1 MENFNNQNT
10 EDNRFDSENNQ
21 NGSNVEGEYSFS
33 GHQIDQKANATSQRE
48 HIPYNPYL
56 ASSKITPP
64 NREQTYYSP
73 YSSGDTVKSPKS
85 NRNTGRRVSALVIIA
100 CFVVAVFG
108 GYLGTLLTTAK
119 PAEPEPST
127 VFYQPVE
134 KPDTPPQVMSKNST
148 VTTIASIKDSVVEVT
163 TEEMSTGLYL
173 NQYITTGA
181 GSGVILSED
190 GYIVT
195 CTHVVAGAT
204 NINIVLSDGT
214 KHKAEVIGVDS
225 RSDIAVLKID
235 KTGLT
240 PAIIGDSDKLVVGE
254 DAIVIGN
261 PLGELG
267 GTVTTGI
274 VSALQREV
282 QVENQ
287 TMTLI
292 QTNAAVNPGNS
303 GGGMFNAEGELIGII
318 NAKSY
323 GESIEGLGFAIPSN
337 DMKVI
342 VDELMTSGYVTG
354 RPALGIIAIEV
365 NSYESASEF
374 GVERF
379 GVYVHEVTPGKG
391 AEKAG
396 LEMGDYIVSIND
408 KAVFTINDIS
418 TILQDY
424 KIGDIINIQII
435 REGTTYNY
443 ELELTE
449 LRQS

>member
-1 MENFNNQNT
+1 MDNFNNQNS
-10 EDNRFDSENNQ
+10 ENNRFDSENAQ
-21 NGSNVEGEYSFS
+21 TGSNIDGEYSFS
-33 GHQIDQKANATSQRE
+33 GHQLNYNMNTTSQRN
-48 HIPYNPYL
+48 HAPHNPYL

-64 NREQTYYSP
+64 DPRQTYYSP
-73 YSSGDTVKSPKS
+73 YSSTAGMPAKK
-85 NRNTGRRVSALVIIA
+85 NRNTGRRVSALIILL
-100 CFVVAVFG
+100 CFVVSVAG
-108 GYLGTLLTTAK
+108 GYLGSLLAPAK
-119 PAEPEPST
+119 TSETKPPT
-127 VFYQPVE
+127 VFYQPAE
-134 KPDTPPQVMSKNST
+134 KPENTDIPSKNST
-148 VTTIASIKDSVVEVT
+148 VATIASIKNSVVEVT
-163 TEEMSTGLYL
+163 TEEMATGIFL
-173 NQYITTGA
+173 NQYVTTGA

-204 NINIVLSDGT
+204 NVNIVLSDGT
-214 KHKAEVIGVDS
+214 KHSAEVIGSDS
-225 RSDIAVLKID
+225 RSDIAVLKIE
-235 KTGLT
+235 KNGLT
-240 PAIIGDSDKLVVGE
+240 PAVIGDSDKLVVGE

-303 GGGMFNAEGELIGII
+303 GGGMFNSDGELIGII

-337 DMKVI
+337 DMKII

-354 RPALGIIAIEV
+354 RPALGIMAIEV
-365 NSYESASEF
+365 NSYESAAEL

-379 GVYVHEVTPGKG
+379 GVYVHEITPGRG

-396 LEMGDYIVSIND
+396 LEVGDYIVSIND
-408 KAVFTINDIS
+408 KAVFTLNDIS
-418 TILQDY
+418 NILQDY
-424 KIGDIINIQII
+424 KIGDIVTIQVI

-449 LRQS
+449 LR

>member
-1 MENFNNQNT
+1 MDNLNNQNS
-10 EDNRFDSENNQ
+10 ENNRFDSADAQ
-21 NGSNVEGEYSFS
+21 SGSNIDGEYSFS
-33 GHQIDQKANATSQRE
+33 GHQLNHNVNTTSQRNYVP
-48 HIPYNPYL
+48 HNPYL
-56 ASSKITPP
+56 ASSKATPP
-64 NREQTYYSP
+64 DPRQTYYNP
-73 YSSGDTVKSPKS
+73 YTSSAAGTPAKK
-85 NRNTGRRVSALVIIA
+85 NRNTSRRVSALIILL
-100 CFVVAVFG
+100 CFVVSLVG
-108 GYLGTLLTTAK
+108 GYLGSLLSPAK
-119 PAEPEPST
+119 SSETNPPA
-127 VFYQPVE
+127 VFYQPAE
-134 KPDTPPQVMSKNST
+134 KLDNTADAPVKNST
-148 VTTIASIKDSVVEVT
+148 VTTIASIKNSVVEVT
-163 TEEMSTGLYL
+163 TEEMSTGIFL
-173 NQYITTGA
+173 NQYVTTGA

-195 CTHVVAGAT
+195 CTHVIAGAT
-204 NINIVLSDGT
+204 NVSIVLTDGT
-214 KHKAEVIGVDS
+214 KHSAEVIGSDS
-225 RSDIAVLKID
+225 RSDIAVLKIEKD
-235 KTGLT
+235 GLI
-240 PAIIGDSDKLVVGE
+240 PAVIGDSDKLVVGE

-303 GGGMFNAEGELIGII
+303 GGGMFNSKGELIGII

-337 DMKVI
+337 DMKII

-354 RPALGIIAIEV
+354 RPALGIMAIEV
-365 NSYESASEF
+365 NSYESAAEL

-379 GVYVHEVTPGKG
+379 GVYVHEITPGRG

-396 LEMGDYIVSIND
+396 LEVGDYIVSIND
-408 KAVFTINDIS
+408 KAVFTLNDI
-418 TILQDY
+418 TAILQDY
-424 KIGDIINIQII
+424 KIGDIVNIQVI
-435 REGTTYNY
+435 REGTTHNF

-449 LRQS
+449 LR